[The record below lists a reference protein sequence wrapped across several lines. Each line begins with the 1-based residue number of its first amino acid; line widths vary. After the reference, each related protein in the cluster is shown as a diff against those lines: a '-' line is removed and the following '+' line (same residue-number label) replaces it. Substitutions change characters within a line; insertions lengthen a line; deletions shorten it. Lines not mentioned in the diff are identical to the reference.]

1 MKTVYR
7 QMESLRMGIVQEQLS
22 YEVGDRDKGS
32 THVYG
37 KVK

>member
-1 MKTVYR
+1 
-7 QMESLRMGIVQEQLS
+7 MGIVQEQLS

-37 KVK
+37 KVKQETAAFTR